1 MSYIRNHKL
10 PATTNKKEA
19 WNCNNSGKPKSGALA
34 GVGCEGEGD
43 GDEWGTT
50 TFERIKMPEPVR
62 RCALRP
68 IFATLYPLYMLAGC
82 PNYFETHKRTH
93 THTRRYDCV
102 CECIVFQ
109 VSHVRIELNLQ
120 QNVAKG
126 GCRAGAGAGAEA
138 EAVCSSVC
146 ARLLSIFSNVFC
158 SGQHT
163 CMHTHT
169 HVCSI

>member
-1 MSYIRNHKL
+1 
-10 PATTNKKEA
+10 
-19 WNCNNSGKPKSGALA
+19 
-34 GVGCEGEGD
+34 
-43 GDEWGTT
+43 
-50 TFERIKMPEPVR
+50 MPEPVR

-82 PNYFETHKRTH
+82 PNYFETHKRKLH
-93 THTRRYDCV
+93 TDMIRGMCE

-126 GCRAGAGAGAEA
+126 GCQDG
-138 EAVCSSVC
+138 AVCSSVC

-163 CMHTHT
+163 HTCAT
-169 HVCSI
+169 VCACVFELAPYSYIIFSSYSERCLRRICDGISFSIIGIRHVLCVLCI